1 MEFLGAWKTLIGL
14 TTCLFTILVWSVGKT
29 TYLFNILVSVVGFV
43 VGSAVFKVLIYLDS
57 PPSMTCCLSDGIA
70 ETGFF

>member
-14 TTCLFTILVWSVGKT
+14 TTYLFTILVWAVGKT

-43 VGSAVFKVLIYLDS
+43 VGSAVFKVLIYLD
-57 PPSMTCCLSDGIA
+57 
-70 ETGFF
+70 